1 MQKLRQLADL
11 PDLKG
16 KTVLVRSDL
25 DVPMTNGQIDSDFR
39 IRKAVA
45 TIKYLIEHKAKV
57 VIVAHLGRPDGA
69 QSDDLSLL
77 PVRFELGKLLGTHI
91 KFAHIPNSRN
101 SIRYMEDGEVL
112 LLENV
117 RFNPEEDSKDKK
129 MRKAFVE
136 TLSELADYYVNDA
149 FASYHPSASTYDLAL
164 AFDKPTAGLQMVAEV
179 QKLGK
184 LTDEP
189 EKPYVAV
196 IGGAKLDSKVPIL
209 EALTKQAD
217 YILIGGA
224 MAYTFLAAQDVKI
237 GDSKVEKELIP
248 TAKKI
253 LEAAKKHKC
262 QILLPVDHIAGSEF
276 DASTTPVEVD
286 TQVIPKG
293 LIGLDIGQRT
303 LASYLEIIKSA
314 RTLMWNGPMGVFE
327 WDKFAR
333 GTEAVGE
340 YIALSAPTD
349 SYKVAGGGDTVS
361 AIEKLQINMKEFDH
375 ISTGGGAML
384 ALLAGEKMPTISV
397 LEAK

>member
-1 MQKLRQLADL
+1 MQNLRQLADL

-25 DVPMTNGQIDSDFR
+25 DVPLVNGQIESDFR

-45 TIKYLIEHKAKV
+45 TIKYLVEHKAKV
-57 VIVAHLGRPDGA
+57 VIVAHLGRPEA
-69 QSDDLSLL
+69 KTQDDLSLL
-77 PVRFELGKLLGTHI
+77 PVRFELGKLLSTHI

-101 SIRYMEDGEVL
+101 SIRYMEEGEVL

-117 RFNPEEDSKDKK
+117 RFNPEEESTNKK
-129 MRKAFVE
+129 ARTKFVE
-136 TLSELADYYVNDA
+136 ELSELADYFVNDA
-149 FASYHPSASTYDLAL
+149 FASYRPSASTFDLAL
-164 AFDKPTAGLQMVAEV
+164 QFDKPVAGLQMTAEV
-179 QKLGK
+179 QKLSK
-184 LTDEP
+184 LKENP
-189 EKPYVAV
+189 EQPYVAV

-209 EALTKQAD
+209 EALAKQAD

-224 MAYTFLAAQDVKI
+224 MAYTFLAAQDVKV
-237 GDSKVEKELIP
+237 GDSKVEKEFLP
-248 TAKKI
+248 EAKKI
-253 LEAAKKHKC
+253 LASAKKNKC
-262 QILLPVDHIAGSEF
+262 QILLPVDHICGKEF
-276 DASTTPVEVD
+276 AENTAKVEVD
-286 TQVIPKG
+286 TQVIPSG

-327 WDKFAR
+327 WAKFAR

-340 YIALSAPTD
+340 YIALSAAD
-349 SYKVAGGGDTVS
+349 DAYKVAGGGDTVS

-384 ALLAGEKMPTISV
+384 AFLAGEKVPTIAA
-397 LEAK
+397 LEQK